1 MIFKKFQFMSLL
13 TAMIMPLPVRNIF
26 MQIWHYLNF
35 FTLLMWQNGMN

>member
-1 MIFKKFQFMSLL
+1 MSLI

-35 FTLLMWQNGMN
+35 MAGLM